1 MMVLCSGLNLAGA
14 ATVQVSIV
22 GTSFNPKVVTVNV
35 GDTVVWSNGQNVHTV
50 SPNGGVTESFCGG
63 FSITSCSHVF
73 NRTGSFAYH
82 CNFHENSHSMT
93 GLVMVVAAPT
103 TSGVPPTVAITGLA
117 EQALLA
123 AHRSV
128 NIGVNANDADGSVVS
143 VTWQTNGVTLAVS
156 TIPPFSLTTTGLVA
170 GQPSLRA
177 IATDSQSLS
186 ATSAPVNLRLV
197 TPPVLSFVPD
207 GSGAGQFLF
216 QTVPGVNYIIES
228 AEQLS
233 EFSPQATNAGNG
245 TVQNFF
251 SSITVGQKFFRLRL
265 E

>member
-1 MMVLCSGLNLAGA
+1 MMVLCSGLALAGA
-14 ATVQVSIV
+14 ATVQVSII

-35 GDTVVWSNGQNVHTV
+35 GDTVVWSNGQDVHTV

-73 NRTGSFAYH
+73 NSAGSFAYH

-93 GLVMVVAAPT
+93 GLVLVVAAPT
-103 TSGVPPTVAITGLA
+103 NSGVPPTVAITGVA
-117 EQALLA
+117 ANALLA
-123 AHRSV
+123 AHSSV
-128 NIGVNANDADGSVVS
+128 NIGVNASDADGSVVS
-143 VTWQTNGVTLAVS
+143 VTWQTNGVTFAVT

-177 IATDSQSLS
+177 IATDNQSLS
-186 ATSAPVNLRLV
+186 ATSAPVNIRVV
-197 TPPVLSFVPD
+197 TPPVLSFVPA
-207 GSGAGQFLF
+207 GGGAGQFLF

-228 AEQLS
+228 AGQLP
-233 EFSPQATNAGNG
+233 EFSAQATNSGNG
-245 TVQNFF
+245 AVQNFF
-251 SSITVGQKFFRLRL
+251 SSIAVGQKFFRLRL